1 MVMFIYCKKTFSFNT
16 RNVVVQLVAVERAL
30 DLLLASS
37 ENISPLSAQGRGPNK
52 SFNVVSLKTTV
63 KHYFAVMKFL

>member
-1 MVMFIYCKKTFSFNT
+1 MVMFVYIKQNYSFDT

-52 SFNVVSLKTTV
+52 SFNVDSFNSTV
-63 KHYFAVMKFL
+63 KQL

>member
-1 MVMFIYCKKTFSFNT
+1 MYIYSKHNCSFNT

-52 SFNVVSLKTTV
+52 SFNVVSFKVTV
-63 KHYFAVMKFL
+63 QHHCAVMKFL